1 MIKPEIVILNSNEQE
16 KFYEQILH
24 MLIDA
29 DMEFCPP
36 LSVRTS
42 TTQSNLAKN
51 QKYNKGVLNY
61 FEELKKQRF
70 VVACDGSKLLGF
82 VSFRKNFVNSEIID
96 KDLPNI
102 YISTLIVSADA
113 RGMGITYRM
122 YENLFDTFNNVNV
135 FTRTW
140 STNISHIKILS
151 KFGFDIFKIIKGDRG
166 EGIDT
171 IYFKKGLK

>member
-51 QKYNKGVLNY
+51 QTHNKGVL
-61 FEELKKQRF
+61 
-70 VVACDGSKLLGF
+70 
-82 VSFRKNFVNSEIID
+82 
-96 KDLPNI
+96 
-102 YISTLIVSADA
+102 T
-113 RGMGITYRM
+113 
-122 YENLFDTFNNVNV
+122 
-135 FTRTW
+135 
-140 STNISHIKILS
+140 
-151 KFGFDIFKIIKGDRG
+151 
-166 EGIDT
+166 
-171 IYFKKGLK
+171 